1 MLKSMT
7 AYGRS
12 CVVSPLG
19 RFSVEIQS
27 VNRKHL
33 EINTALPSEFLR
45 FDAEVKKWISSVVGR
60 GQVNVKIH
68 VAFEKT
74 SPLAAVP
81 NIGLALQIQHAWQLL
96 AKKLNLTLEDE
107 ELIEILAQTDDII
120 LFDEDLKDEESYK
133 KNLQQAVVE
142 ALIQLSVM
150 KDKEGQ
156 ALMEDISRRLNLL
169 EVVIKKIAEKAPG
182 ATTRYREK
190 LKERLQEVMEA
201 TEETEERILREV
213 CLFAD
218 KIDIAEELTRFDS
231 HLVQMD
237 QLINS
242 SSGQAVGKTLEFL
255 IQELNRE
262 VNTIG
267 SKSSDA
273 DVSRYVIEIKTELE
287 RIREQIQN
295 IE

>member
-1 MLKSMT
+1 MT

-33 EINTALPSEFLR
+33 EVNTVLPSEFLR
-45 FDAEVKKWISSVVGR
+45 FDAEIKKWVSNVVGR
-60 GQVNVKIH
+60 GQVNIKIH

-81 NIGLALQIQHAWQLL
+81 NIGLALQIQDAWQLL
-96 AKKLNLTLEDE
+96 AKKLGLTLQDVEM
-107 ELIEILAQTDDII
+107 IKILSQTEDII
-120 LFDEDLKDEESYK
+120 LFDEDLKDEEGYK
-133 KNLQQAVVE
+133 KVLQQAIEE
-142 ALIQLSVM
+142 ALSQLSLM

-156 ALMEDISRRLNLL
+156 ALLEDISRRLDIL
-169 EVVIKKIAEKAPG
+169 EVVIKKVAEKAPG

-190 LKERLQEVMEA
+190 LKERLQEVMQA

-231 HLVQMD
+231 HLIQMR
-237 QLINS
+237 QLIN

-262 VNTIG
+262 INTIG